1 VVAVGAVVR
10 VLLAVVLA
18 AAVLAKLAN
27 GESGRAALR
36 TWGLQTARSQRVG
49 WIALVVVEA
58 VLAAGLAVGVP
69 GAAEVAAVVLAAF
82 AGAVGVALVRG
93 RVGAPCGCFGS
104 RSRVSRPALARAV
117 VLAAAAASVPALSG
131 VRLSVQTWLVV
142 GLLLALLAIGALAVA
157 LLALARELGE
167 LRLSLGPQ
175 SALSIEGE
183 GPELGSRLAVIDRFD
198 PQASLALAVFS
209 SAACRL
215 CQALEPAVRLV
226 GREPGVGVVVFDE
239 TRDAEVWRALAIP
252 GSPYAVVM
260 DEEGQVVS
268 KGTFN
273 TLAQLEGLL
282 AAAERMRAEP
292 VGV

>member
-69 GAAEVAAVVLAAF
+69 GAAEVAAVVLAGF
-82 AGAVGVALVRG
+82 AGAVGLALVRG
-93 RVGAPCGCFGS
+93 RGGAPCGCFGS
-104 RSRVSRPALARAV
+104 RSRVSRLALARAV
-117 VLAAAAASVPALSG
+117 VPAAAAASVPALSG

-142 GLLLALLAIGALAVA
+142 GCLLALRAIGALAVA